1 MWYWPMGETL
11 SPNHSIEMG
20 IINSG
25 SNQFD
30 INIQGV
36 KEGPGHGESC
46 YWIDDGAHGSKNCL
60 PVIHPFIQTK
70 FIVCLPGTV
79 LSTRDINALIEFSVW
94 QVRLMLTN

>member
-1 MWYWPMGETL
+1 MEVILT
-11 SPNHSIEMG
+11 SNHSIAMG

-36 KEGPGHGESC
+36 KEGPG
-46 YWIDDGAHGSKNCL
+46 YDDGAHGSKNCL
-60 PVIHPFIQTK
+60 PVIRPFVQTK

-79 LSTRDINALIEFSVW
+79 LGTRDINALKQFSVW
-94 QVRLMLTN
+94 QVSLTLTN